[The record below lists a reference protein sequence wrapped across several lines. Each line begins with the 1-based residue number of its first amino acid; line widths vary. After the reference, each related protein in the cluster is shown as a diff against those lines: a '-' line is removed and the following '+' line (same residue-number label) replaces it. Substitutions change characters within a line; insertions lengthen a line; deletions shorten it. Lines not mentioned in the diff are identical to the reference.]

1 MSELVSYLD
10 SVPEISFIDG
20 INIDSIKQEM
30 IKDFKSKYKEIAG
43 VEIELSEADP
53 NRLILYAC
61 ALQIYQSFQY
71 VDRAGKQDMLKY
83 AYGEFLD
90 NLAAIKGVSRNQE
103 SYAITTVRFYLSSTM
118 ESVVSIPQGTKIT
131 NQTGVYFETTE
142 YAEVQ
147 KGEIYVDVAARC
159 GEIGAIGNN
168 IKEGDLTVLVDL
180 LPYVDHVIN
189 ITDATGGADIESDE
203 SLAER
208 TYIAP
213 SSYST
218 AGPNDAYKYWCKTF
232 NSEISD
238 INVTSLEPG
247 YVDIVFLVGEDKQN
261 PTETMVNELKDF
273 LMDSEVR
280 PLTDNVR
287 VYAPTQIEYN
297 LELTYYIDKSKIK
310 TASNVQNRVNRA
322 IEDYIKWQR
331 TIGRDINPDE
341 LIARIKEAGAKRAVV
356 TSPSFQV
363 VTDIQVPNL
372 GTCNIAYGG
381 LEDD

>member
-1 MSELVSYLD
+1 MSELDSYLD

-20 INIDSIKQEM
+20 ISIDSVKQEM
-30 IKDFKSKYKEIAG
+30 VQDFKSKYKELTG
-43 VEIELSEADP
+43 VEIALSEADP

-71 VDRAGKQDMLKY
+71 IDRAGKQDMLKY
-83 AYGEFLD
+83 AYGGFLD
-90 NLAAIKGVSRNQE
+90 NLAAIKGVTRNQA

-118 ESVVSIPQGTKIT
+118 DSVVSIPESTKVT
-131 NQTGVYFETTE
+131 NQTGVYFETMD
-142 YAEVQ
+142 YAEVP
-147 KGEIYVDVAARC
+147 KGELYVDVDARC
-159 GEIGAIGNN
+159 ADIGAIGNN

-189 ITDATGGADIESDE
+189 ITDATGGADVESDE

-232 NSEISD
+232 SSEISD

-261 PTETMVNELKDF
+261 PTETMVEGLKDY
-273 LMDSEVR
+273 LMKSEVR

-287 VYAPTQIEYN
+287 AYAPEEIEYDI
-297 LELTYYIDKSKIK
+297 ELTYYIPTSKMKSAVKIQ
-310 TASNVQNRVNRA
+310 SSVNEA
-322 IEDYIKWQR
+322 IQSYINWQR

-341 LIARIKEAGAKRAVV
+341 LITRIKQAGAKRVAIV
-356 TSPSFQV
+356 SPTFNV
-363 VTDIQVPNL
+363 VTDVQVPKNCSCHV
-372 GTCNIAYGG
+372 TYGG

>member
-20 INIDSIKQEM
+20 ISIDSIKQEM

-261 PTETMVNELKDF
+261 PTKTMVEGLKNY
-273 LMDSEVR
+273 LMNSEVR

-287 VYAPTQIEYN
+287 AYAPEEIEYN
-297 LELTYYIDKSKIK
+297 IEVTYYIPTSKMKSAVKI
-310 TASNVQNRVNRA
+310 QNAVNEA
-322 IEDYIKWQR
+322 IQSYIYWQR

-341 LIARIKEAGAKRAVV
+341 LITRIKQAGAKRVV
-356 TSPSFQV
+356 IDSPKFNI
-363 VTDIQVPNL
+363 VTDVQVPQNSS
-372 GTCNIAYGG
+372 CHVMYGG